1 MQVKK
6 RKDCLG
12 RNSIINTDFEKY
24 CDNCDELEPVA
35 NIETVQYF
43 GGSKTCITTIYCE
56 HRHRCEEIR
65 KSIEKS

>member
-1 MQVKK
+1 MIK
-6 RKDCLG
+6 
-12 RNSIINTDFEKY
+12 TDFEKY

-35 NIETVQYF
+35 NIETVQYY

>member
-1 MQVKK
+1 MEAK
-6 RKDCLG
+6 RKEV
-12 RNSIINTDFEKY
+12 IVMIKTDFEKY

-35 NIETVQYF
+35 DIETVQYF
-43 GGSKTCITTIYCE
+43 SGSKTCVTTIYCE

>member
-1 MQVKK
+1 M
-6 RKDCLG
+6 
-12 RNSIINTDFEKY
+12 IITDFEKY

-35 NIETVQYF
+35 NIQTVQYY
-43 GGSKTCITTIYCE
+43 GGSKTCITTIYRE